1 MAKHPEFKKPEGV
14 TLKQPD
20 PVGNLFGDET
30 PATAA
35 DVTNYA
41 YRTPEI
47 EWLDMPAYQFVN
59 PLDGPSEYPHNG
71 EPVWL
76 TPDGETEYIGV
87 WRQTREFKDGRF
99 RPVEFWAQ
107 HNGGGLKLP
116 FEPIGY
122 RKYEP
127 PIFVP
132 QRRA

>member
-1 MAKHPEFKKPEGV
+1 MPTWTESRP
-14 TLKQPD
+14 
-20 PVGNLFGDET
+20 
-30 PATAA
+30 
-35 DVTNYA
+35 
-41 YRTPEI
+41 PEI
-47 EWLDMPAYQFVN
+47 EWSDIPNVVY
-59 PLDGPSEYPHNG
+59 PDRYPHNG

-127 PIFVP
+127 PLYAP
-132 QRRA
+132 RRA